1 MKRYKDIVGDAGSN
15 IIGQVVERIE
25 RLKARMQRVRRKL
38 AVMSGKGGVGKSAVT
53 ANLASAFAMRGYAVG
68 ILDADLNGPA
78 IAKMMGV
85 RGKGLK
91 IGEEG
96 IHPPLGPL
104 GLKVMS
110 MDLLLPGDEAP
121 VIWDTPT
128 EQESF
133 VWRATMEASALR
145 EFLTDIVWGELDF
158 LLIDLPPGTDR
169 ISNIA
174 SLLPEMD
181 GALLVTI
188 PAEVSQLVMKKS
200 IVVAKEILKA
210 PLVGLV
216 ENMAAYL
223 CQRCG
228 AEGELFHSGD
238 SERTAQELGIPF
250 LGKIPFDT
258 RISLTSDRGVP
269 FVLEYADS
277 PAGRAFFQIAEAIQG
292 FLEADP
298 PQGRAL

>member
-25 RLKARMQRVRRKL
+25 RLKARMRGIQRKL
-38 AVMSGKGGVGKSAVT
+38 LVMSGKGGVGKSAVT
-53 ANLASAFAMRGYAVG
+53 ANLASAFAMRGYTVG

-85 RGKGLK
+85 RGERFK

-104 GLKVMS
+104 GIKVMS

-133 VWRATMEASALR
+133 VWRATMEVSTLR
-145 EFLTDIVWGELDF
+145 EFLTDVLWGGLDF
-158 LLIDLPPGTDR
+158 LLIDFPPGTDR

-174 SLLPEMD
+174 DLLPEVD
-181 GALLVTI
+181 GAILVTI
-188 PAEVSQLVMKKS
+188 PAEVSQLAVKKS
-200 IVVAKEILKA
+200 IVVAKEIFKA

-223 CQRCG
+223 CPRCG
-228 AEGELFHSGD
+228 AEEKLFHPGD
-238 SERTAQELGIPF
+238 SERTAQELSVPF
-250 LGKIPFDT
+250 LGRIPFDP
-258 RISLTSDRGVP
+258 RISLASDRGVP
-269 FVLEYADS
+269 FVLEHADS
-277 PAGRAFFQIAEAIQG
+277 PAGRTFFQIAEAIKG
-292 FLEADP
+292 FLEADLP
-298 PQGRAL
+298 